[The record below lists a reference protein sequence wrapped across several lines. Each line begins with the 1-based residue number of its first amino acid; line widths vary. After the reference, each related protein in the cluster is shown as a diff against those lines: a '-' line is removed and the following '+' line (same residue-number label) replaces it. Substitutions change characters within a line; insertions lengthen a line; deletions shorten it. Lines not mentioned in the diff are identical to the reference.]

1 MTDITL
7 IYVFHVCA
15 LKSVIY
21 LQNEPKNA
29 LVLLLIHYGSI
40 IDINVFLQYIVLC
53 LRALECGC
61 PFKFSDEINFVVVLD
76 TTQNNLC
83 NLHLK
88 GSIVHNNDPEQWV
101 ASCVSDRRISLFGSQ
116 FSCMRISCSNF
127 RIIVCFGTRRTELYS
142 LWGQAEHGGRL

>member
-7 IYVFHVCA
+7 IHVFHVRA

-40 IDINVFLQYIVLC
+40 KNIDVFLQYIVLC
-53 LRALECGC
+53 LRLLEYGC
-61 PFKFSDEINFVVVLD
+61 HFKFSDEINFVVVLD

-83 NLHLK
+83 NLYFK
-88 GSIVHNNDPEQWV
+88 GIFVDSNDPEQ
-101 ASCVSDRRISLFGSQ
+101 
-116 FSCMRISCSNF
+116 
-127 RIIVCFGTRRTELYS
+127 
-142 LWGQAEHGGRL
+142 